1 VDAVRRIVVVVA
13 LAISVAIPAVA
24 EARQF
29 LTFGEART
37 EVQDIIR
44 TEMKRAGGTYEE
56 GSASVGCWRAPT
68 RLTDRASCI
77 ATWSTADGTSY
88 CGTARIVEHRTFY
101 AQDLTWRAGT
111 YPQGHQCASVPR
123 ALRPKLGVSVV
134 VVPMAGQVRVK
145 AKGARGFVALRRA
158 GRIRVGSTVDAA
170 RGRVRLITA
179 SDARGSTQSG
189 VFDGGAFVVT
199 QERTPPGLTD
209 LSLVGG
215 RANPCGKGAARPLR
229 AGAHQSLRSRVI
241 RSLRGHAR
249 GRFRTRGRYSAATVR
264 GTVWLT
270 EDTCDGTNVT
280 DRSGVVDAATGAGQ
294 GFTLNPG
301 QSAIFYC
308 FPPGSAFKAPDYC
321 IAVLSQPADGL
332 FAFGLGTH
340 STAPTYQVCVA
351 TPSGANRCGE
361 FPLGAPNANGVRIAG
376 LVCTQFEGPGT
387 YVARWF
393 IGGQQVGVPLPF
405 TATIPQP
412 ATQQCIH
419 QP

>member
-1 VDAVRRIVVVVA
+1 
-13 LAISVAIPAVA
+13 
-24 EARQF
+24 
-29 LTFGEART
+29 
-37 EVQDIIR
+37 
-44 TEMKRAGGTYEE
+44 
-56 GSASVGCWRAPT
+56 
-68 RLTDRASCI
+68 
-77 ATWSTADGTSY
+77 
-88 CGTARIVEHRTFY
+88 
-101 AQDLTWRAGT
+101 
-111 YPQGHQCASVPR
+111 
-123 ALRPKLGVSVV
+123 
-134 VVPMAGQVRVK
+134 
-145 AKGARGFVALRRA
+145 
-158 GRIRVGSTVDAA
+158 
-170 RGRVRLITA
+170 
-179 SDARGSTQSG
+179 
-189 VFDGGAFVVT
+189 VFDGGSFVVT

-215 RANPCGKGAARPLR
+215 RANPCGKGAGRPLR
-229 AGAHQSLRSRVI
+229 AGAHQSLSSRVI

-308 FPPGSAFKAPDYC
+308 FPPGSAFKGPDYC
-321 IAVLSQPADGL
+321 IAVLSQPADGI

-361 FPLGAPNANGVRIAG
+361 FPLGPPNANGVRIAG

-393 IGGQQVGVPLPF
+393 LGGQQVGVPLPF

>member
-1 VDAVRRIVVVVA
+1 
-13 LAISVAIPAVA
+13 
-24 EARQF
+24 
-29 LTFGEART
+29 
-37 EVQDIIR
+37 
-44 TEMKRAGGTYEE
+44 
-56 GSASVGCWRAPT
+56 
-68 RLTDRASCI
+68 
-77 ATWSTADGTSY
+77 
-88 CGTARIVEHRTFY
+88 
-101 AQDLTWRAGT
+101 
-111 YPQGHQCASVPR
+111 
-123 ALRPKLGVSVV
+123 
-134 VVPMAGQVRVK
+134 
-145 AKGARGFVALRRA
+145 
-158 GRIRVGSTVDAA
+158 
-170 RGRVRLITA
+170 
-179 SDARGSTQSG
+179 
-189 VFDGGAFVVT
+189 
-199 QERTPPGLTD
+199 
-209 LSLVGG
+209 
-215 RANPCGKGAARPLR
+215 
-229 AGAHQSLRSRVI
+229 
-241 RSLRGHAR
+241 
-249 GRFRTRGRYSAATVR
+249 
-264 GTVWLT
+264 VWLT

-308 FPPGSAFKAPDYC
+308 FPPGSAFKGPDYC
-321 IAVLSQPADGL
+321 IAVLSQPADGI

-393 IGGQQVGVPLPF
+393 LGGQQVGVPLPF